1 LFRVIKRQ
9 FGYTKVYFRGLVKN
23 TAQMVTFSALSN
35 LWMACRHFLSGA
47 ERCALNEGNS
57 RFKALAA
64 EKWMK

>member
-1 LFRVIKRQ
+1 
-9 FGYTKVYFRGLVKN
+9 
-23 TAQMVTFSALSN
+23 MVTFSALSN